1 MATASA
7 TSVSRR
13 VSRPMRMHM
22 RGHGVWLEPRVALE
36 LEEGRWKGGRTGGLR
51 LAAMAGAAEQL
62 CVALEQM

>member
-1 MATASA
+1 
-7 TSVSRR
+7 
-13 VSRPMRMHM
+13 MRMHM